1 MVFSNPLNNGLLHV
15 STSENIDQLQIFDL
29 TGKMVHQ
36 ELNMEK
42 NVTMDL
48 SMLNK
53 GLYLIQVLSSQ
64 GNEIKKN
71 IIE

>member
-36 ELNMEK
+36 ELNLGT

-64 GNEIKKN
+64 GNEIKK
-71 IIE
+71 IIIK